1 MIAGESSM
9 EFVAKR
15 ILITGSS
22 RKIGQALAR
31 HFIDEGAMVAINGRS
46 PTAVAESIASI
57 GEPERLFAAPGDVST
72 AAGCEHVVGQAL
84 SALSGLDI
92 LINNAGTYPI
102 ASIEETDEA
111 LWDTTLNANVKSAF
125 FCRRA
130 ALGALR
136 ESKGV
141 IINHSSIAGL
151 MGFANISVYCTSKA
165 AVANL
170 TRSMAMELAPDIRV
184 NCICPTTVDNDM
196 GWNGFNR
203 ADDPQVAYEAFAAG
217 SKMKRLPTNDD
228 VVAAFAFLASDKASF
243 MTGVA
248 LPVDGGKSAGA

>member
-1 MIAGESSM
+1 M
-9 EFVAKR
+9 EFTGKR
-15 ILITGSS
+15 VLITGST
-22 RKIGQALAR
+22 RGIGQALAR
-31 HFIDEGAMVAINGRS
+31 RFVNEGANVAINGRS
-46 PTAVAESIASI
+46 QESVAASI
-57 GEPERLFAAPGDVST
+57 EAIGNSSRLQSAPGDVST
-72 AAGCEHVVGQAL
+72 AAGCKSVVATAL
-84 SALSGLDI
+84 DVLGGLDV

-102 ASIEETDEA
+102 ASIEDTDEA
-111 LWDTTLNANVKSAF
+111 LCDVTLNANVKSAF
-125 FCRRA
+125 FCSQA
-130 ALGALR
+130 ALPALR
-136 ESKGV
+136 QSKGV

-184 NCICPTTVDNDM
+184 NCVCPTTVDNDM
-196 GWNGFNR
+196 GWQGFNR
-203 ADDPQVAYEAFAAG
+203 ADDPQAAYEAFAAG

-228 VVAAFAFLASDKASF
+228 VVEAFTFLASDRANF

>member
-125 FCRRA
+125 
-130 ALGALR
+130 
-136 ESKGV
+136 
-141 IINHSSIAGL
+141 
-151 MGFANISVYCTSKA
+151 
-165 AVANL
+165 
-170 TRSMAMELAPDIRV
+170 
-184 NCICPTTVDNDM
+184 
-196 GWNGFNR
+196 
-203 ADDPQVAYEAFAAG
+203 
-217 SKMKRLPTNDD
+217 
-228 VVAAFAFLASDKASF
+228 
-243 MTGVA
+243 
-248 LPVDGGKSAGA
+248 SAGAPHSAHCANLKV

>member
-1 MIAGESSM
+1 M
-9 EFVAKR
+9 EFAAKR

-22 RKIGQALAR
+22 RGIGQSLAR
-31 HFIDEGAMVAINGRS
+31 HFVAQGATVAINGRT
-46 PTAVAESIASI
+46 PDAVANSIEEI
-57 GEPERLFAAPGDVST
+57 DRGERLCAAPSDVSSVS
-72 AAGCEHVVGQAL
+72 GCVGVVTQAL
-84 SALSGLDI
+84 KRLGGLDI

-102 ASIEETDEA
+102 ASIEGTDEA

-125 FCRRA
+125 FCSQA
-130 ALGALR
+130 SLGALR

-151 MGFANISVYCTSKA
+151 MGFANIAVYCASKA

-170 TRSMAMELAPDIRV
+170 TRSMAMELAPDVRV
-184 NCICPTTVDNDM
+184 NCVCPTTVDNEM
-196 GWNGFNR
+196 GRSGFNR
-203 ADDPQVAYEAFAAG
+203 LEDPQAAYEAFAAG
-217 SKMKRLPTNDD
+217 SKMKRMPTNDD

-248 LPVDGGKSAGA
+248 LPVGGGKSAGA